1 MKANDPRLVETTEA
15 LAPLEEEF
23 KAFVRELGEDC
34 THVFN
39 RELLEKDFQG
49 YLRYLENHSKGIDLP
64 EGWIPGTTYWYLT
77 PDDKLI
83 GKSNLRHYLIPKLED
98 IGGHIGYVI
107 RPSFRGM
114 GYGRRLLALTLEKA
128 RKMSLDRVLVTADS
142 DNIHSRKIIERNGG
156 VLASESVSQTDGIS
170 KARYWIDLR
179 QINLNLA

>member
-1 MKANDPRLVETTEA
+1 MKSNDPRLVETTEA

-23 KAFVRELGEDC
+23 RAFVRELGEGS
-34 THVFN
+34 THIFN
-39 RELLEKDFQG
+39 PELLEKDFRG

-98 IGGHIGYVI
+98 VGGHIGYVI
-107 RPSFRGM
+107 RPSLRKM

-128 RKMSLDRVLVTADS
+128 REMSLERVLVTAGS
-142 DNIHSRKIIERNGG
+142 DNISSRKIIERNGG
-156 VLASESVSQTDGIS
+156 VLASESISQTDGIPM
-170 KARYWIDLR
+170 ARYWIDLR
-179 QINLNLA
+179 QTNLNLA